1 MIEEALFTRLSGFG
15 GLTALVG
22 TRVFPLKLPP
32 GTALPAVSFQLVD
45 AQRDRLGGQDGSDR
59 ETRFQFDSW
68 AGTYES
74 AKAVAAQ
81 VVAAL
86 DRWSGTVAGV
96 VVTASFIDDERDTFE
111 EQVQD
116 GIPRVLTEAT
126 IWHDR

>member
-1 MIEEALFTRLSGFG
+1 MIEEALYTRLSGFA

-32 GTALPAVSFQLVD
+32 GTALPAVSFQLID
-45 AQRDRLGGQDGSDR
+45 AQRDRLSGQDGADR
-59 ETRFQFDSW
+59 GAQFQFDSW
-68 AGTYES
+68 AGTYEA
-74 AKAVAAQ
+74 AKAVAVQ

-111 EQVQD
+111 EQVQE
-116 GIPRVLTEAT
+116 GIPRILTEAT